1 LEPGERVKMPVTFY
15 IDPEID
21 ENIETKNIKSL
32 TLSYTFYK
40 LKDEIKS

>member
-1 LEPGERVKMPVTFY
+1 MPVTFY
-15 IDPEID
+15 IDPEIV

-32 TLSYTFYK
+32 TLSYTFYN